1 MRSLGSRKPTRVAGR
16 AADEKDR
23 YTFQMIDQNELLD
36 TLEYALAIDEETRVE
51 FLADWRA
58 PMDAPS

>member
-1 MRSLGSRKPTRVAGR
+1 
-16 AADEKDR
+16 
-23 YTFQMIDQNELLD
+23 MIDQNELLD

-58 PMDAPS
+58 LMDAPR